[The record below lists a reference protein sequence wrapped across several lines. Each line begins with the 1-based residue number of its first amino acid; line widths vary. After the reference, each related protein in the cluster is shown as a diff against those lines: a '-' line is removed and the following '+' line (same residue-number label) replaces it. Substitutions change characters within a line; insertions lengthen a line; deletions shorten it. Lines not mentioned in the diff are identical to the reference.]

1 MHQKFKDFCLFIYE
15 LKKLQNQYK
24 LNELAH
30 GQ

>member
-1 MHQKFKDFCLFIYE
+1 MHQKFKDFCLFINE
-15 LKKLQNQYK
+15 LKNINQYK

>member
-1 MHQKFKDFCLFIYE
+1 MHQKFKDFCLIIYE
-15 LKKLQNQYK
+15 LKNLQNQYK